1 MKYVD
6 EFREPQKAEA
16 LLHEIERLC
25 QILGKPIK
33 LMEVCGGHT
42 HSIFK
47 YGIEEI
53 LPDTIEL
60 IHGPGCPVCVMPK
73 GRLDDAIAISQ
84 NPNVIF
90 TTFGDAMRVP
100 GSTTSLLQARAQG
113 ADIRMVYSP
122 LDSLQIARENPHKE
136 IVFFAL
142 GFETTAPSTA
152 FTILQA
158 ASAKIHNFSMF
169 SNHVLVIPALEA
181 LLDNPDL
188 QLDGFI
194 GPGHVSMVIGT
205 NPYQFISQQYHKPIV
220 ISGFEPLDIFQS
232 IWMLLQQLVENRCEV
247 ENQYNRIVE
256 KPGNIVAIEA
266 INEVFTVRE
275 NFDWR
280 GLGEIPNSGLKIHPK
295 YAQFDAELKFTI
307 PNLKV
312 ADHKACKCGEILKGV
327 LKPWECKVF
336 GTACTPETP
345 IGTCMVSSEG
355 ACAAYYKYGRL
366 SKVAKKNIPEKSQV
380 IISQEPLPAWG
391 NSR

>member
-6 EFREPQKAEA
+6 EFREPEKAEA
-16 LLHEIERLC
+16 LLQEIERLC

-84 NPNVIF
+84 NKDVIF

-100 GSTTSLLQARAQG
+100 GSTTSLLQARAKG

-122 LDSLQIARENPHKE
+122 LDSLQIARENPDKE

-158 ASAKIHNFSMF
+158 ASAKIQNFSMF

-205 NPYQFISQQYHKPIV
+205 DPYQFISQQYHKPIV

-247 ENQYNRIVE
+247 ENQYNRIVQ
-256 KPGNIVAIEA
+256 KQGNIVAIEA

-280 GLGEIPNSGLKIHPK
+280 GLGEIPNSG
-295 YAQFDAELKFTI
+295 
-307 PNLKV
+307 
-312 ADHKACKCGEILKGV
+312 
-327 LKPWECKVF
+327 
-336 GTACTPETP
+336 
-345 IGTCMVSSEG
+345 
-355 ACAAYYKYGRL
+355 
-366 SKVAKKNIPEKSQV
+366 
-380 IISQEPLPAWG
+380 
-391 NSR
+391 